1 MLSAPMNYTLTEYA
15 ADIGLTYVIIPTIT
29 LGIAVAATRRPS

>member
-1 MLSAPMNYTLTEYA
+1 MLSAPMNYTLGQYA

-29 LGIAVAATRRPS
+29 LGMAAAAARRGA